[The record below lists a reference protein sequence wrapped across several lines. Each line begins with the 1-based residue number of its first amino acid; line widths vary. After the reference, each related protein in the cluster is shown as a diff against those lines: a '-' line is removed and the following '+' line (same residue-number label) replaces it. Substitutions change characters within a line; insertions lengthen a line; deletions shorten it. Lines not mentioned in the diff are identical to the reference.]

1 MTHQPHFFIDK
12 DKHSLDDLKSAYL
25 FSCKKDIELIKPGNV
40 NLLSSHKDTKAQDY
54 LDSAILSSKE
64 LFNQNYSLG
73 KRILE
78 SVNVTRSQ
86 VNVNTNLGIILLCA
100 PVIQSYIDFNNLDLR
115 EGIKKTLST
124 TSIKD
129 THDLCAAINISSP
142 GGLGDSDMYDTAS
155 YPNASIKQIMDYS
168 QEYDR
173 ISYQYSHNFSD
184 IFDFIIPKLEFLN
197 RRYESLDI
205 SLSLLF
211 IEILAKIPDSHIS
224 RKFGD
229 KIAKKTSNNAHD
241 LLKILDREYDPDYLA
256 KALNNLDYEYKK
268 KGINPGTTADLLV
281 ASLMIYKISGN
292 N

>member
-124 TSIKD
+124 RSIKD

-173 ISYQYSHNFSD
+173 ISYQYSHNYSD

-197 RRYESLDI
+197 QRYESLDI

-241 LLKILDREYDPDYLA
+241 LLKILDREHDPDYLA

>member
-25 FSCKKDIELIKPGNV
+25 FSCKKDIERIKPGNV

-197 RRYESLDI
+197 QRYESLDI

-241 LLKILDREYDPDYLA
+241 LLKILDREHDPDYLA

>member
-1 MTHQPHFFIDK
+1 MTRQTNFSIDK
-12 DKHSLDDLKSAYL
+12 DKHSLDDLKAAYL

-40 NLLSSHKDTKAQDY
+40 NLLSPHKDTKAQDY
-54 LDSAILSSKE
+54 LDSATLSSKE
-64 LFNQNYSLG
+64 LFNQNHSLG

-78 SVNVTRSQ
+78 SVKVTRSQ

-100 PVIQSYIDFNNLDLR
+100 PVIQSYIDFNALDLR
-115 EGIKKTLST
+115 DCIKKTLSA
-124 TSIKD
+124 TSVKD

-155 YPNASIKQIMDYS
+155 YPNISIKQIMDYS
-168 QEYDR
+168 KEYDR
-173 ISYQYSHNFSD
+173 ISYQYSHNFTD

-197 RRYESLDI
+197 QRYESLDI

-229 KIAKKTSNNAHD
+229 KIAKKTSNNAYD
-241 LLKILDREYDPDYLA
+241 LLKILEREYDPDYLA

-281 ASLMIYKISGN
+281 ASLMIYKISAN

>member
-1 MTHQPHFFIDK
+1 MTRQTNFYIDK
-12 DKHSLDDLKSAYL
+12 DKYSLDDLKAAYL

-40 NLLSSHKDTKAQDY
+40 NLLSPHKDTKAQDY
-54 LDSAILSSKE
+54 LDSATLSSKE
-64 LFNQNYSLG
+64 LFNQNHSLG

-78 SVNVTRSQ
+78 SVKVTRSQ

-100 PVIQSYIDFNNLDLR
+100 PVIQSYIDFNALDLR
-115 EGIKKTLST
+115 DCIKKTLSA
-124 TSIKD
+124 TSVKD

-155 YPNASIKQIMDYS
+155 YPNISIKQIMDYS
-168 QEYDR
+168 KEYDR
-173 ISYQYSHNFSD
+173 ISYQYSHNFTD

-197 RRYESLDI
+197 QRYESLDI

-229 KIAKKTSNNAHD
+229 KIAKKTSNNAYD
-241 LLKILDREYDPDYLA
+241 LLKILDREHDPDYLA

-281 ASLMIYKISGN
+281 ASLMIYKISAN

>member
-1 MTHQPHFFIDK
+1 MTHQTNFFIDK

-40 NLLSSHKDTKAQDY
+40 NLLSSHKDTNAQDY

-78 SVNVTRSQ
+78 SVNVTRSK

-142 GGLGDSDMYDTAS
+142 GGLGNSDMYDTAS

-197 RRYESLDI
+197 QRYESLDI

>member
-155 YPNASIKQIMDYS
+155 YPNASIKQIMNYS

-197 RRYESLDI
+197 QRYESLDI

-241 LLKILDREYDPDYLA
+241 LLKILDREHDPDYLA

-281 ASLMIYKISGN
+281 ASLMIYKIFSA
-292 N
+292 

>member
-115 EGIKKTLST
+115 QGIKKTLST
-124 TSIKD
+124 SSIKD

-197 RRYESLDI
+197 QRYESLDI

-241 LLKILDREYDPDYLA
+241 LLKILDREHDPDYLA

-281 ASLMIYKISGN
+281 ASLMIYKIFSA
-292 N
+292 

>member
-40 NLLSSHKDTKAQDY
+40 NLLSSHKDTNAQDY

-78 SVNVTRSQ
+78 SVNVTRSK

-142 GGLGDSDMYDTAS
+142 GGLGNSDMYDTAS

-197 RRYESLDI
+197 QRYESLDI

>member
-1 MTHQPHFFIDK
+1 MTHQTNFFIDK
-12 DKHSLDDLKSAYL
+12 DKHSIDDLKTAYL

-64 LFNQNYSLG
+64 LFNQNHSFG

-78 SVNVTRSQ
+78 SVKVTRAQ
-86 VNVNTNLGIILLCA
+86 INVNTNLGIILLCA
-100 PVIQSYIDFNNLDLR
+100 PVIQAYIDFNLLDLR
-115 EGIKKTLST
+115 EGIKKTLAT

-129 THDLCAAINISSP
+129 THDLCAAINVSSP
-142 GGLGDSDMYDTAS
+142 GGLGDRDMYDTAS
-155 YPNASIKQIMDYS
+155 YPNASIKEIMNYS

-197 RRYESLDI
+197 QRYESLDI

-229 KIAKKTSNNAHD
+229 KIAKKTSNNAYD

>member
-1 MTHQPHFFIDK
+1 MTNQTNFFIDK

-142 GGLGDSDMYDTAS
+142 GGLGDRDMYDTAS
-155 YPNASIKQIMDYS
+155 YPNASIKEIMDYS

-197 RRYESLDI
+197 QRYESLDI

-241 LLKILDREYDPDYLA
+241 LLKILDREHDPDYLA

>member
-115 EGIKKTLST
+115 DGIKKTLST

-197 RRYESLDI
+197 QRYESLDI

-241 LLKILDREYDPDYLA
+241 LLKILDREHDPDYLA

>member
-197 RRYESLDI
+197 QRYESLDT

>member
-1 MTHQPHFFIDK
+1 MTNQTNFFIDK

-100 PVIQSYIDFNNLDLR
+100 PVIQSYIDFNLLDLR
-115 EGIKKTLST
+115 EGIKKTLAT

-129 THDLCAAINISSP
+129 THDLCAAINIS
-142 GGLGDSDMYDTAS
+142 
-155 YPNASIKQIMDYS
+155 
-168 QEYDR
+168 
-173 ISYQYSHNFSD
+173 
-184 IFDFIIPKLEFLN
+184 
-197 RRYESLDI
+197 
-205 SLSLLF
+205 
-211 IEILAKIPDSHIS
+211 
-224 RKFGD
+224 
-229 KIAKKTSNNAHD
+229 
-241 LLKILDREYDPDYLA
+241 
-256 KALNNLDYEYKK
+256 
-268 KGINPGTTADLLV
+268 
-281 ASLMIYKISGN
+281 
-292 N
+292 

>member
-1 MTHQPHFFIDK
+1 MTRQTNFYIDK
-12 DKHSLDDLKSAYL
+12 DKYSLDDLKAAYL

-40 NLLSSHKDTKAQDY
+40 NLLSPHKDTKAQDY
-54 LDSAILSSKE
+54 LDSATLSSKE
-64 LFNQNYSLG
+64 LFNQNHSLG

-78 SVNVTRSQ
+78 SVKVTRSQ

-100 PVIQSYIDFNNLDLR
+100 PVIQSYIDFNALDLR
-115 EGIKKTLST
+115 DCIKKTLSA
-124 TSIKD
+124 TSVKD

-142 GGLGDSDMYDTAS
+142 GGLGDSDMYDTVS

-168 QEYDR
+168 REYDR
-173 ISYQYSHNFSD
+173 ISYQYSHNFTD

-197 RRYESLDI
+197 QRYKSLDI

-229 KIAKKTSNNAHD
+229 KIAKKTSNNAYD
-241 LLKILDREYDPDYLA
+241 LLKILDREHDPDYLA

-281 ASLMIYKISGN
+281 ASLMIYKISAN

>member
-1 MTHQPHFFIDK
+1 MTQQIHFFIDK
-12 DKHSLDDLKSAYL
+12 DKQSLDDLKSAYL

-86 VNVNTNLGIILLCA
+86 VNVNTNLGIILLFS

-197 RRYESLDI
+197 QRYESLDI

-241 LLKILDREYDPDYLA
+241 LLKILDREHDPDYLA

>member
-54 LDSAILSSKE
+54 LDSAILSSEE

-197 RRYESLDI
+197 QRYESLDI

-229 KIAKKTSNNAHD
+229 KIAKKTSNNAYD

-281 ASLMIYKISGN
+281 ASLMIYKIFRT
-292 N
+292 

>member
-124 TSIKD
+124 RSIKD

-197 RRYESLDI
+197 QRYESLDI

-241 LLKILDREYDPDYLA
+241 LLKILDREHDPDYLA

>member
-1 MTHQPHFFIDK
+1 MTRQTNFYIDK
-12 DKHSLDDLKSAYL
+12 DKYSLDDLKAAYL

-40 NLLSSHKDTKAQDY
+40 NLLSPHKDTKAQDY
-54 LDSAILSSKE
+54 LDSATLSSKE
-64 LFNQNYSLG
+64 LFNQNHSLG

-78 SVNVTRSQ
+78 SVKVTRSQ

-100 PVIQSYIDFNNLDLR
+100 PVIQSYIDFNALDLR
-115 EGIKKTLST
+115 DCIKKTLSA
-124 TSIKD
+124 TSVKD

-142 GGLGDSDMYDTAS
+142 GGLGDSDLYDTAS
-155 YPNASIKQIMDYS
+155 YPNISIKQIMDYS
-168 QEYDR
+168 KEYDR
-173 ISYQYSHNFSD
+173 ISYQYSHNFTD

-197 RRYESLDI
+197 QRYESLDI

-229 KIAKKTSNNAHD
+229 KIAKKTSNNAYD

-256 KALNNLDYEYKK
+256 KALNNLDSEYKK
-268 KGINPGTTADLLV
+268 TGINTGTTADLLV
-281 ASLMIYKISGN
+281 DSLMIYKISAN

>member
-1 MTHQPHFFIDK
+1 MTNQTNFFIDK

-78 SVNVTRSQ
+78 SVNVTRSK

-155 YPNASIKQIMDYS
+155 YPNASIKQIMNYS

-197 RRYESLDI
+197 QRYESLDI

-241 LLKILDREYDPDYLA
+241 LLKILDREHDPDYLA

-281 ASLMIYKISGN
+281 ASLMIYKIFRT
-292 N
+292 

>member
-1 MTHQPHFFIDK
+1 MTHQSDFFIDK

-124 TSIKD
+124 RSIKD

-155 YPNASIKQIMDYS
+155 YPNVSIKQIMDYS

-197 RRYESLDI
+197 QRYESLDI

-241 LLKILDREYDPDYLA
+241 LLKILDREHDPDYLA

-281 ASLMIYKISGN
+281 ASLMIYKIFSA
-292 N
+292 

>member
-100 PVIQSYIDFNNLDLR
+100 PVIQSYIDFDNLDLR

-173 ISYQYSHNFSD
+173 ISYQYSHNF
-184 IFDFIIPKLEFLN
+184 
-197 RRYESLDI
+197 
-205 SLSLLF
+205 
-211 IEILAKIPDSHIS
+211 
-224 RKFGD
+224 
-229 KIAKKTSNNAHD
+229 
-241 LLKILDREYDPDYLA
+241 
-256 KALNNLDYEYKK
+256 
-268 KGINPGTTADLLV
+268 
-281 ASLMIYKISGN
+281 
-292 N
+292 

>member
-124 TSIKD
+124 TLIKD

-155 YPNASIKQIMDYS
+155 YPNASIKEIMNYS

-197 RRYESLDI
+197 QRYESLDT

-241 LLKILDREYDPDYLA
+241 LLKILDREHDPDYLA

>member
-1 MTHQPHFFIDK
+1 MTHQAHFFIDK

-142 GGLGDSDMYDTAS
+142 GGLGDSDMYDTGS

-197 RRYESLDI
+197 QRHESLDI
-205 SLSLLF
+205 TLSLLF

-241 LLKILDREYDPDYLA
+241 LLKILDREHDPDYLA

>member
-1 MTHQPHFFIDK
+1 
-12 DKHSLDDLKSAYL
+12 
-25 FSCKKDIELIKPGNV
+25 
-40 NLLSSHKDTKAQDY
+40 

-197 RRYESLDI
+197 QRYESLDI

-241 LLKILDREYDPDYLA
+241 LLKILDREHDPDYLA

>member
-78 SVNVTRSQ
+78 SVNVTRLQ

-197 RRYESLDI
+197 QRYESLDI

>member
-1 MTHQPHFFIDK
+1 MTHQANFFIDK

-100 PVIQSYIDFNNLDLR
+100 PVIQSYIDFNLLDLR
-115 EGIKKTLST
+115 EGIKKTLAT
-124 TSIKD
+124 KSIKD
-129 THDLCAAINISSP
+129 IHDLCAAINISSP
-142 GGLGDSDMYDTAS
+142 GGLGDRDMYDTAS
-155 YPNASIKQIMDYS
+155 YPNASIKEIMDYS

-197 RRYESLDI
+197 QRYESLDT

>member
-86 VNVNTNLGIILLCA
+86 VDVNTNLGIILLCA

-115 EGIKKTLST
+115 EGVKKTLST

-197 RRYESLDI
+197 QRYESLDI

-241 LLKILDREYDPDYLA
+241 LLKILDREHDPDYLA

>member
-1 MTHQPHFFIDK
+1 MTNQTNFFIDK

-78 SVNVTRSQ
+78 SVNVTRSK

-197 RRYESLDI
+197 QRYESLDI

-229 KIAKKTSNNAHD
+229 KIAKKTSNNARD
-241 LLKILDREYDPDYLA
+241 LLKILDREHDPDYLA

>member
-197 RRYESLDI
+197 QRYESLDI

-241 LLKILDREYDPDYLA
+241 LLKILDREHDPDYLA

-281 ASLMIYKISGN
+281 ASLMIFNIFRV
-292 N
+292 